1 MSTGTPIP
9 TDELETSVP
18 ESIGTVIA
26 DCNEP
31 VEPEEQE
38 APCPDTCTPDPN
50 APVQNWTRATEPFL
64 NRRTCRY
71 SVSVKTEFLSIAV
84 GEESLLDPY
93 KAEGVQELLDFYGKA
108 LSYEDDQGVE
118 RNSFDVCLE
127 ASEIASTFIDTR
139 PFVKM
144 KVLVTVP
151 ASVFDMIPLA
161 SAPEN
166 QPDTQD
172 MPAYVSIK
180 SVDFFRMINNVA
192 RAMEIHGVKYAVW
205 VQNEGG
211 KVSDPNFDPIVEA
224 DRIREFKKQFRD
236 FVRANGF
243 TIRTPAPFGRRM
255 SEELEIGFTDEMRI
269 EYVKAAEISCD
280 LEQITRSFASFTK
293 TDPQTLQRTMYYVSK
308 LPDMWTDVTAVEPL
322 TWDQFFLRYT
332 AYPPLEIASGEEF
345 ISNVEIDPVACAL
358 DDLDD
363 PINNILNGVV
373 DGIVSLPDAFADR
386 FSANLCLDLQGIQK
400 QDVDF
405 SDLED
410 ITKRSLDAAL
420 REVLA
425 GDNVLEAI
433 PELLK
438 KVDSLDELWTEVL
451 DKLEFCG
458 LLSLMSMGLEC
469 LFAGL
474 TLEDALKPMVKAAVN
489 AMGKPVFELLMIG
502 LPEDAKVE
510 IRNQLS
516 DEFKD
521 IPPPWE
527 AGYREGSYSGMG
539 NKVSVDATYQGQPT
553 NELTGSAFRGPTTE
567 QLLEGYGDLQT
578 SRQVNTTL
586 TGQDYYGQFYGGGG
600 SIGMAAGNVQE
611 AMFDAYKEAFF
622 NAIDENLIDLDIV
635 MEQLNQLPGAEIIAR
650 AFSKKDCPA
659 GPPLFTPPIDEF
671 LKTLELDFCRG
682 HFAITLPKFNKLNV
696 PDIWKI
702 IISTAKEILYDLIV
716 EIIILAIT
724 MILELLLNLLC
735 KLLATVGALATEALT
750 GGNDFRGALSEAL
763 CGEKQIDAEVAEA
776 NIEVGLDPLRN
787 IDPTS
792 VDAAVGNILESLGL
806 VCVEDVADV
815 PSALVANN
823 FINTVSALITNSE
836 LLDLLEGNASDATLG
851 MIADVVSDQIPEL
864 ECSLGQ
870 PSSIAQFF
878 KGFGGIINKD
888 TIEKAMVI
896 TDDDMPA
903 IRSICASPS
912 ELAKFNNLRC
922 SLLASK
928 GLSESQCQQQI
939 QELTDR
945 AKQDLENLA
954 KMATEGILPESA
966 IPNILG
972 DDPIDPDCPTP
983 SDLLSTKS
991 LLPTKPE
998 SMANTMSTVQRSI
1011 LQTIEDEY
1019 NRDLMDRRGFLNMV
1033 LSDSE
1038 GRGYKGHGL
1047 LRDFLGDRKA
1057 ADLGIFEFYTD
1068 DFAAG
1073 LDGETLDDATQWHGG
1088 TVSGSAPLAAFGSK
1102 IWNPK
1107 NGLAAGGYPM
1117 YVGSLTQLHMLNYG
1131 IDRVEAGGLTPSMLS
1146 GSAPIGDN
1154 LVKGWAGNS
1163 VKLGFTDYEEGDKIY
1178 ATEIDFKPTVKDA
1191 TDDRSRITIIEKFGG
1206 EPPPDDDPN
1215 TIEYEV
1221 VNEVSGE
1228 VAALIQSLEIEDDL
1242 ETKTLPVAAF
1252 SKYIKNVV
1260 LEASDGTA
1268 PVSEMDSFL
1277 ENLAYTMPDLIMRNI
1292 AFHIA
1297 TGPAPVGSDRI
1308 SKEAQSFKFGF
1319 NSGDV
1324 PRLVIMAGPE
1334 VDDDFAIDN
1343 NRDGGFTS
1351 DDDPDDL
1358 EAAQATFDED
1368 IYERFGGNEK
1378 NPPYYIKEP
1387 KRDGWLGLMDKLIPE
1402 WDACDPVDGSG
1413 PVEPIVNFD
1422 DLADNQNKLSD
1433 DYLDDERLSA
1443 RPSSQCAWAKPYSEI
1458 FSKTTAAGVDTA
1470 IYATIRIYVV
1480 ETLLKGLPVLSMFGP
1495 ETYDLIFAN
1504 YVAQKMERDLKT
1516 QGVWG
1521 LPSKKYY
1528 YKFMEQVVQMFGRQ
1542 MDAGLIEPTSIERE
1556 AVNNLNKR
1564 QIDWS
1569 REQPNGINKAAYMKS
1584 LYEEVE
1590 GALDEESEGNP
1601 GIRVLLS
1608 RLVLQEIAR
1617 VSEIFADALDTGNE
1631 EMIKN
1636 IHTDLF
1642 LKDRAFCQGAI
1653 GSGFAGFDPWD
1664 GEVGGAFITEAYQK
1678 KYTVNSWAPGS
1689 TSTNDDRIAG
1699 YTPFRL
1705 ETYIRVV
1712 EKDGGTGFE
1721 SFDDRPDIHRGVLTS
1736 TELAGLLTTY
1746 GVDDQPLSSL
1756 FSSVRIGMR
1765 LCLQTPDITDT
1776 VAVAQIT
1783 NSADPLEGAFKA
1795 SMSEISDKVMQQEK
1809 AFTVQSSS
1817 GVQYV
1822 IPLAAA
1828 EIDYEGEIFDEDDY
1842 YKVVD
1847 ANLECLAR
1855 NLSETAEYKMLFETC
1870 IPLKKMVSLLSI
1882 YSVTNF
1888 LPSLGW
1894 AQDGWNVQGGRWMG
1908 FFSGFRTWNR
1918 KTFEDSKNQA
1928 RRVFL
1933 SYYHGQDP
1941 EYVPEELKNAGK
1953 NTNRKKIDI
1962 ELDIAWWRFGGL
1974 VRKPTDKNGVLCP

>member
-1 MSTGTPIP
+1 MSRGTPIP
-9 TDELETSVP
+9 VEQLETSVP
-18 ESIGTVIA
+18 ESIGTTIA

-31 VEPEEQE
+31 VETETQT
-38 APCPDTCTPDPN
+38 PCPDTCTPDPN
-50 APVQNWTRATEPFL
+50 APVQNWTRATSPFL
-64 NRRTCRY
+64 NRRTCSY
-71 SVSVKTEFLSIAV
+71 SITVKTEYESIAE
-84 GEESLLDPY
+84 GDESLLDPY
-93 KAEGVQELLDFYGKA
+93 KEQGVRELLNYYGKA
-108 LSYEDDQGVE
+108 STFEDNQGIEKDSYAI
-118 RNSFDVCLE
+118 CLE
-127 ASEIASTFIDTR
+127 ASEVASTYVETR

-144 KVLVTVP
+144 KALITVP
-151 ASVFDMIPLA
+151 ASIFDTIPLA
-161 SAPEN
+161 AF
-166 QPDTQD
+166 PDEQSDAED
-172 MPAYVSIK
+172 MPAYVTIK
-180 SVDFFRMINNVA
+180 SVDFFKMINNVA
-192 RAMEIHGVKYAVW
+192 RAIEIHGVKYAVW
-205 VQNEGG
+205 IQNEGG
-211 KVSDPNFDPIVEA
+211 KVSDPNFDPMLEA
-224 DRIREFKKQFRD
+224 DRIRQFKKQFRD
-236 FVRANGF
+236 FVKTNGF
-243 TIRTPAPFGRRM
+243 TIRKAAPFGRRA
-255 SEELEIGFTDEMRI
+255 SEEFEIGFDSNMSI
-269 EYVKAAEISCD
+269 QYVKAAEISCD
-280 LEQITRSFASFTK
+280 LEQITRSFSSFVSS
-293 TDPQTLQRTMYYVSK
+293 DPQTLQRTMYYISK

-322 TWDQFFLRYT
+322 TWDDFFLKYT
-332 AYPPLEIASGEEF
+332 AYPPLEITSGEEF

-363 PINNILNGVV
+363 PVNNILNGVV
-373 DGIVSLPDAFADR
+373 GGIVSLPDAFADR
-386 FSANLCLDLQGIQK
+386 FSANLCLDLQGVQK

-433 PELLK
+433 PDLLK
-438 KVDSLDELWTEVL
+438 KVDSLDELWVEVL

-458 LLSLMSMGLEC
+458 LLSLMSMAMEC

-502 LPEDAKVE
+502 LPEDAKLK
-510 IRNQLS
+510 IRNQLPS
-516 DEFKD
+516 EFKN

-553 NELTGSAFRGPTTE
+553 NELASSAFQGPTVE
-567 QLLEGYGDLQT
+567 QLVEGYGDLQAT
-578 SRQVNTTL
+578 QQVNNRL
-586 TGQDYYGQFYGGGG
+586 TNQDLYGQFYGGGG
-600 SIGMAAGNVQE
+600 SIGTATGNIQE

-622 NAIDENLIDLDIV
+622 NAIDENLIDLDVV

-650 AFSKKDCPA
+650 AFSVKDCPA

-716 EIIILAIT
+716 EIIILAIS

-735 KLLATVGALATEALT
+735 KLLATVGSLATEALT

-763 CGEKQIDAEVAEA
+763 CGETQVDAEVSEA
-776 NIEVGLDPLRN
+776 SVEVGLDPLRDIN
-787 IDPTS
+787 PAS

-806 VCVEDVADV
+806 VCVGDVSEV

-823 FINTVSALITNSE
+823 FINTVSALVTNSE
-836 LLDLLEGNASDATLG
+836 LLDLLEGNASDATLQ
-851 MIADVVSDQIPEL
+851 MIADVVTDQVPEL
-864 ECSLGQ
+864 ECSMGQ
-870 PSSIAQFF
+870 PSSVAQFF
-878 KGFGGIINKD
+878 KGFGNILNKD
-888 TIEKAMVI
+888 TIKNAMVI
-896 TDDDMPA
+896 TENDMPA

-912 ELAKFNNLRC
+912 ELAKFNDLRC
-922 SLLASK
+922 KLLARK

-939 QELTDR
+939 KELTDR

-954 KMATEGILPESA
+954 KMTTEGLLPESA

-972 DDPIDPDCPTP
+972 DDPIDPNCPTP

-991 LLPTKPE
+991 LLPMKPE

-1068 DFAAG
+1068 NFAAG
-1073 LDGETLDDATQWHGG
+1073 LDGDSEASQWHGG
-1088 TVSGSAPLAAFGSK
+1088 DISASGPLAAFGSK
-1102 IWNPK
+1102 LWMSDNAGI
-1107 NGLAAGGYPM
+1107 AAGGYPL

-1131 IDRVEAGGLTPSMLS
+1131 IDRVEAGELTPAMRS
-1146 GSAPIGDN
+1146 GTPTGDQ
-1154 LVKGWAGNS
+1154 LVAGWASNS
-1163 VKLGFTDYEEGDKIY
+1163 VALQFTDYEEGDKLY
-1178 ATEIDFKPTVKDA
+1178 ATEIVFNPSVGNSI
-1191 TDDRSRITIIEKFGG
+1191 DDRSRIAIIEKYAGTG
-1206 EPPPDDDPN
+1206 SLSDPT
-1215 TIEYEV
+1215 TIQYEV
-1221 VNEVSGE
+1221 ANEVSSD
-1228 VAALIQSLEIEDDL
+1228 VSTLIQNLQLEEDL
-1242 ETKTLPVAAF
+1242 ATNTLPVAAF
-1252 SKYIKNVV
+1252 TKYVKNVV

-1268 PVSEMDSFL
+1268 PVSDMNSFL
-1277 ENLAYTMPDLIMRNI
+1277 ENVANTMPDLIARNI

-1297 TGPAPVGSDRI
+1297 TAPSDAGSDRI
-1308 SKEAQSFKFGF
+1308 SSAAQSFKFGF
-1319 NSGDV
+1319 NSDEV
-1324 PRLVIMAGPE
+1324 PRLVVMAGP
-1334 VDDDFAIDN
+1334 DKDADFARSNPD
-1343 NRDGGFTS
+1343 FT
-1351 DDDPDDL
+1351 
-1358 EAAQATFDED
+1358 DED

-1402 WDACDPVDGSG
+1402 WDACDPVDGSD

-1433 DYLDDERLSA
+1433 EYLDDERLSA
-1443 RPSSQCAWAKPYSEI
+1443 RPSSECAWAKPYSEI

-1480 ETLLKGLPVLSMFGP
+1480 ETLFKGLPVLSMFGP
-1495 ETYDLIFAN
+1495 ETYDLMFAS
-1504 YVAQKMERDLKT
+1504 YIAQKMERDLKT

-1542 MDAGLIEPTSIERE
+1542 MDAGIIEPTSVERE
-1556 AVNNLNKR
+1556 AVNNLNSR
-1564 QIDWS
+1564 QLDWS
-1569 REQPNGINKAAYMKS
+1569 RRQPNGINKAAYMKS

-1590 GALDEESEGNP
+1590 IALSEEDSDNP

-1608 RLVLQEIAR
+1608 RLVLQELAR
-1617 VSEIFADALDTGNE
+1617 VSEIFSDALETNDRA
-1631 EMIKN
+1631 MIKN

-1642 LKDRAFCQGAI
+1642 LKDRAFCQGAL
-1653 GSGFAGFDPWD
+1653 
-1664 GEVGGAFITEAYQK
+1664 EVGLGYPVWTGESGGVFQVQGSEK
-1678 KYTVNSWAPGS
+1678 KYTVDSWSPGTPTTNS
-1689 TSTNDDRIAG
+1689 DRTAG
-1699 YTPFRL
+1699 YVPFRL
-1705 ETYIRVV
+1705 ETYIRAV
-1712 EKDGGTGFE
+1712 EKEGGTGFS
-1721 SFDDRPDIHRGVLTS
+1721 SFDSRPDIHRAVMTT
-1736 TELAGLLTTY
+1736 TEFLNLGTTY
-1746 GVDDQPLSSL
+1746 GVADKPLSEL

-1765 LCLQTPDITDT
+1765 LCLQTPETTNVKAIK
-1776 VAVAQIT
+1776 QIT
-1783 NSADPLEGAFKA
+1783 NSEDSLLAVSFEG
-1795 SMSEISDKVMQQEK
+1795 SMSEISDKVSQQEK
-1809 AFTVQSSS
+1809 AFKVQSST
-1817 GVQYV
+1817 GVQYL
-1822 IPLAAA
+1822 IPLAAS
-1828 EIDYEGEIFDEDDY
+1828 EIQYDLGATYDEIISSGDIKDFLS
-1842 YKVVD
+1842 
-1847 ANLECLAR
+1847 ANVECLAK
-1855 NLSETAEYKMLFETC
+1855 NVSETAEYKMLFETC
-1870 IPLKKMVSLLSI
+1870 FPLKRIVSLMSI

-1894 AQDGWNVQGGRWMG
+1894 AQDGWNVQGGKWMG

-1941 EYVPEELKNAGK
+1941 EYVPEELKSAGK

-1962 ELDIAWWRFGGL
+1962 ELDIAWWRIGGR